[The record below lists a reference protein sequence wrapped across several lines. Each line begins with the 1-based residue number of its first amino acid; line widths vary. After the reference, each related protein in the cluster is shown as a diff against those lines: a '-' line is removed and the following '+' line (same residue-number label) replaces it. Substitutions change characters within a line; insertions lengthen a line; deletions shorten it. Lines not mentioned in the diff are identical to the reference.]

1 MLIIELILIT
11 VILRTHQNG
20 NNPYN
25 HNIIITHIIIAIL
38 TSCCEDLVNRV
49 CEGLYKI

>member
-1 MLIIELILIT
+1 MLIIGLILIT
-11 VILRTHQNG
+11 VVLRTHNG
-20 NNPYN
+20 NNSYN

>member
-11 VILRTHQNG
+11 VILRTHHNG
-20 NNPYN
+20 NNSYN
-25 HNIIITHIIIAIL
+25 HNIITHIIIGIL